1 MAIALVGN
9 PNSGKTTLFNALTG
23 GRGHIGNWPGVTV
36 DKKEGPVTI
45 EGEKHILTDLPG
57 IYSLDPDTAEQVL
70 ARDYLI
76 REDIELIINILDA
89 GTLERSLLLTLQLLK
104 LGKPT
109 VLALNMMDELEAKGS
124 AIDIARLSILLGVPV
139 VALSAARGRNLE
151 ELKAQ
156 IGLALK
162 YGAARHACSGCDGCK
177 HCGIGMADGDIA
189 GIAAQVLIHNRKKT
203 KDLTERIDRFALN
216 KWLSVPIFALVMLA
230 VFWLTFEAAGL
241 LSGLISDFLDGILAP
256 GVAALL
262 TVWHAPDAIVR
273 LLSEGVVS
281 GVGSVVSFLPQ
292 IAALFFLT
300 SLLEDS
306 GYMARAAFI
315 ADKALSRIG
324 LGGGAIMPLIM
335 GFGCSVPAVMAC
347 RALPSEKERR
357 LAMML
362 VPFFSCSARLPV
374 YALLAGA
381 FFPNNQGLVILS
393 VYLLGILV
401 AVVAGAV
408 LNKTVF
414 KGGDSAF
421 VMEIP
426 PYRLPSARNLFL
438 HAWERVKGFLQ
449 KAGTVLLA
457 ASVIIW
463 ALQYFTP
470 AFTAAADP
478 SESLLAQLGR
488 WLSPVFAPIGL
499 GDWRASVSFLTGVF
513 AKEAIVTTLGVLTG
527 GGADG
532 VAATLQGLF
541 TPLQGYVL
549 MVFSLLYIPCAS
561 TIVTIKKE
569 MNSWKFTLLT
579 IGLGLAVAYAICFVI
594 YQVGMLLGV

>member
-36 DKKEGPVTI
+36 DKKEGPMVI
-45 EGEKHILTDLPG
+45 EGQKHILTDLPG

-70 ARDYLI
+70 ARDYLV
-76 REDIELIINILDA
+76 REDIELIINIIDA
-89 GTLERSLLLTLQLLK
+89 GTLERSLKLTLDLVK
-104 LGKPT
+104 TGKPT
-109 VLALNMMDELEAKGS
+109 ILVLNMIDELEAKGN
-124 AIDIARLSILLGVPV
+124 AVDTARLSILLGVPV
-139 VALSAARGRNLE
+139 VAISAAHGKNLD

-156 IGLALK
+156 VALALK
-162 YGAARHACSGCDGCK
+162 YGAARGKSCSGCGGCK
-177 HCGIGMADGDIA
+177 HCGVGMTSADIA
-189 GIAAQVLIHNRKKT
+189 NVTAQVLIQNPKKT
-203 KDLTERIDRFALN
+203 HDLTERIDRFALN
-216 KWLSVPIFALVMLA
+216 KWLSVPIFAAVMLA

-241 LSGLISDFLDGILAP
+241 LSGLISDFLDGMLAP

-262 TVWHAPDAIVR
+262 TVWHAPEALTR
-273 LLSEGVVS
+273 LLSEGVIS
-281 GVGSVVSFLPQ
+281 GVGSVISFLPQ

-315 ADKALSRIG
+315 ADRALSKVG

-335 GFGCSVPAVMAC
+335 GFGCSVPAVLAC

-381 FFPNNQGLVILS
+381 FFPHNQGLVILS
-393 VYLLGILV
+393 VYLIGIAV
-401 AVVAGAV
+401 AMIAGAI
-408 LNKTVF
+408 LNKTAF

-470 AFTAAADP
+470 TFTPAADP
-478 SESLLAQLGR
+478 SESLLAAMGH
-488 WLSPVFAPIGL
+488 WISPIFAPIGL
-499 GDWRASVSFLTGVF
+499 NDWRASVSFLTGIF
-513 AKEAIVTTLGVLTG
+513 AKEAIVTTLGVLT
-527 GGADG
+527 
-532 VAATLQGLF
+532 AAPDTAEALKGLF
-541 TPLQGYVL
+541 TPLQGYVM

-569 MNSWKFTLLT
+569 MNSWKYTLLT
-579 IGLGLAVAYAICFVI
+579 IGLGLAVAYIICFAI
-594 YQVGMLLGV
+594 YQVGVLMGG

>member
-45 EGEKHILTDLPG
+45 EGQKHILTDLPG

-70 ARDYLI
+70 ARDYLV
-76 REDIELIINILDA
+76 REDITLIINIIDA
-89 GTLERSLLLTLQLLK
+89 GTLERSLKLTLDLIK
-104 LGKPT
+104 TGKPT
-109 VLALNMMDELEAKGS
+109 ILVLNMIDELEARGN
-124 AIDIARLSILLGVPV
+124 AVDTARLSILLGVPV
-139 VALSAARGRNLE
+139 VAISAAHGKNLDELKAQVALALKYSAARG
-151 ELKAQ
+151 KS
-156 IGLALK
+156 
-162 YGAARHACSGCDGCK
+162 CSGCGGCK
-177 HCGIGMADGDIA
+177 HCGVGMTSEDIA
-189 GIAAQVLIHNRKKT
+189 DITAQVLIQNPKKT
-203 KDLTERIDRFALN
+203 LDLTERIDRFALN
-216 KWLSVPIFALVMLA
+216 KWLSVPIFAAVMLA

-241 LSGLISDFLDGILAP
+241 LSGLISDFLDGMLAP
-256 GVAALL
+256 GITALL
-262 TVWHAPDAIVR
+262 TVLHAPEALTR
-273 LLSEGVVS
+273 LLSEGVIS
-281 GVGSVVSFLPQ
+281 GVGSVISFLPQ

-315 ADKALSRIG
+315 ADRALSKVG

-335 GFGCSVPAVMAC
+335 GFGCSVPAVLAC
-347 RALPSEKERR
+347 RTLPSEKERR

-381 FFPNNQGLVILS
+381 FFPHNQGLVILS
-393 VYLLGILV
+393 VYLIGI
-401 AVVAGAV
+401 VVAMAAGAI

-414 KGGDSAF
+414 RGGESAF

-470 AFTAAADP
+470 AFTPALDP
-478 SESLLAQLGR
+478 SESLLAEMGR
-488 WLSPVFAPIGL
+488 WLSPLFAPIGL
-499 GDWRASVSFLTGVF
+499 NDWRASVSFLTGIF

-527 GGADG
+527 APDT
-532 VAATLQGLF
+532 AHALRELF
-541 TPLQGYVL
+541 TPLQGYVM

-569 MNSWKFTLLT
+569 MNSTKYTLLT
-579 IGLGLAVAYAICFVI
+579 IGLGLAVAYIICFVI
-594 YQVGMLLGV
+594 YQVGVLLGG